1 MPLKLYISFALYLI
15 ALVHCLILPATS
27 PICELPYAKSFP
39 YWGYRIQREYS
50 LRSIRGPLFHYSVF
64 IRCRQSSLDY
74 EHLVRLGR
82 EEDIPWNTT
91 LCFSNR
97 LTKKSKSTVNN
108 KSKESRNTTD
118 SAANEK
124 PTFSPL
130 NRVYKKLFK
139 RFDYVLTKM
148 ARSRFLQYASHRQDD
163 KVDGIRHLPSKE
175 VLSVSLE
182 DLKCYKL
189 VRRKKYVTRQ
199 LSLYTPYRFIG
210 GLFECPLSK
219 ETKKDMLKSASAL
232 DFISP
237 YQIPCDSNTAVPIA
251 PLISDD
257 ISQQLVNHN
266 IFSSRITDFRINIIQ
281 RIPYLFTPSFL
292 DPRFYSSGVFKGR
305 YSNWFDE
312 LDINEDYDLSS
323 LDESVMS
330 KSNTLFANYIAKH
343 FRFKNTNPLLVWE
356 RNTSNTHDDDNEQY
370 LNRKSDLLNQ
380 VLSQLVEWPWDVAK
394 QHLTNIHQILDVDS

>member
-1 MPLKLYISFALYLI
+1 MPFRLYISFALYLI
-15 ALVHCLILPATS
+15 ALVHSLILPTNS
-27 PICELPYAKSFP
+27 PVCALPHAKFFP

-50 LRSIRGPLFHYSVF
+50 LKSLRGPLSHYSVF
-64 IRCRQSSLDY
+64 IHCRQSSLDY

-91 LCFSNR
+91 ICFSKHQ
-97 LTKKSKSTVNN
+97 TKKSKSPVN
-108 KSKESRNTTD
+108 KKLRQLWNTND
-118 SAANEK
+118 SVVNEK
-124 PTFSPL
+124 QTFSPL
-130 NRVYKKLFK
+130 YRVYKKRFK
-139 RFDYVLTKM
+139 KFDYLLTKM
-148 ARSRFLQYASHRQDD
+148 ALSRFLRHTSRRQDE

-175 VLSVSLE
+175 VLSVFLE
-182 DLKCYKL
+182 DLECYKL
-189 VRRKKYVTRQ
+189 VRRKKYVTRE

-210 GLFECPLSK
+210 GLFKCPLSQ
-219 ETKKDMLKSASAL
+219 ETKTNMLKSASKL
-232 DFISP
+232 DPISP
-237 YQIPCDSNTAVPIA
+237 YQIPCGSNTAVPIA

-266 IFSSRITDFRINIIQ
+266 IFSSKITDFRINIIQ

-292 DPRFYSSGVFKGR
+292 DPRFHSFGVFKGR

-323 LDESVMS
+323 LDGSVVS
-330 KSNTLFANYIAKH
+330 KANTLFANYIAKH
-343 FRFKNTNPLLVWE
+343 FRLENTNPLLVWE

-394 QHLTNIHQILDVDS
+394 QHLTNIHQILDLDS